1 MLFSVLNSF
10 LSGGKFDITSFII
23 SLLVCIP
30 VAMLAL
36 SVHETAHGYV
46 AYKLGDPTARSMGRL
61 SLNPL
66 KHFDLFGFI
75 SFVLLGYGWA
85 KPVPINP
92 RYFKDPKKGMAIS
105 AAAGPL
111 SNLALAI
118 IFAILYG
125 SSLKFLMTVSF
136 PNETTL
142 LMAEAFLSLLYV
154 GVSLNVSLMVFNLI
168 PVPPFDGSRIFLS
181 FLPPKYYWK
190 IMQYERY
197 IYMAFLILL
206 VVGVFDKP
214 ISIARNFVLDLILD
228 LFIRI

>member
-1 MLFSVLNSF
+1 M
-10 LSGGKFDITSFII
+10 
-23 SLLVCIP
+23 
-30 VAMLAL
+30 AL
-36 SVHETAHGYV
+36 T
-46 AYKLGDPTARSMGRL
+46 
-61 SLNPL
+61 
-66 KHFDLFGFI
+66 
-75 SFVLLGYGWA
+75 
-85 KPVPINP
+85 
-92 RYFKDPKKGMAIS
+92 

-118 IFAILYG
+118 IFATLYG

-142 LMAEAFLSLLYV
+142 LLAEAFLSLLYV

>member
-1 MLFSVLNSF
+1 MLRNILGGGDPRETVIGLL
-10 LSGGKFDITSFII
+10 LSLPII
-23 SLLVCIP
+23 L
-30 VAMLAL
+30 LAL
-36 SVHETAHGYV
+36 SIHEAAHGYV

-75 SFVLLGYGWA
+75 AFILLGYGWA
-85 KPVPINP
+85 KPVPIDP
-92 RYFKDPKKGMAIS
+92 RYFKDPKKGMAIT

-118 IFAILYG
+118 IFATLYG
-125 SSLKFLMTVSF
+125 SSLKILLHMSF
-136 PNETTL
+136 PNEATL
-142 LMAEAFLSLLYV
+142 LLAEAFLSLLYV

-190 IMQYERY
+190 IMQYEKY
-197 IYMAFLILL
+197 IYMVFLILL

-214 ISIARNFVLDLILD
+214 INIARNFVLDLILD

>member
-1 MLFSVLNSF
+1 
-10 LSGGKFDITSFII
+10 
-23 SLLVCIP
+23 
-30 VAMLAL
+30 
-36 SVHETAHGYV
+36 
-46 AYKLGDPTARSMGRL
+46 
-61 SLNPL
+61 
-66 KHFDLFGFI
+66 
-75 SFVLLGYGWA
+75 
-85 KPVPINP
+85 
-92 RYFKDPKKGMAIS
+92 
-105 AAAGPL
+105 
-111 SNLALAI
+111 
-118 IFAILYG
+118 
-125 SSLKFLMTVSF
+125 MTVSF
-136 PNETTL
+136 PNEKTL
-142 LMAEAFLSLLYV
+142 LLAEAFLSLLYV

>member
-1 MLFSVLNSF
+1 MIFSILSNF
-10 LSGGKFDITSFII
+10 LSGGSVDITSIVI

-66 KHFDLFGFI
+66 KRFDLFGFI

>member
-1 MLFSVLNSF
+1 MIFSILNSF
-10 LSGGKFDITSFII
+10 LSGENFDITSIII

-30 VAMLAL
+30 IAMLAL

-92 RYFKDPKKGMAIS
+92 RYFKDPKKGMALT

-111 SNLALAI
+111 SNLVLAI
-118 IFAILYG
+118 IFATLYG
-125 SSLKFLMTVSF
+125 SSLKFLLRVSF
-136 PNETTL
+136 PNEATL
-142 LMAEAFLSLLYV
+142 ILAEAFLSLLYA
-154 GVSLNVSLMVFNLI
+154 GVSLNVSLMIFNLI

-206 VVGVFDKP
+206 VIGVFDKP
-214 ISIARNFVLDLILD
+214 INIARNFVLDLILD